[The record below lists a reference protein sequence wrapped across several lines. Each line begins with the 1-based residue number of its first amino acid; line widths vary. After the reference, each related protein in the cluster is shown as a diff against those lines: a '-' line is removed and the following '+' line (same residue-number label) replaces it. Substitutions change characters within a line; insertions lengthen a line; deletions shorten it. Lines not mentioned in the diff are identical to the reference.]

1 MKTTIKKLKQAVD
14 DYLLW
19 MISARY
25 ADATIK
31 NYEQI
36 LNHFV
41 DFIACHKIGWDQIF
55 SSANLHGFDQST
67 KTQLA
72 AVRGLCRYLVKQ
84 KRIVAPIEKE
94 KYLLPNVYGQ
104 YLNYYATTRQAG
116 NSRIKS
122 IRRVLAAFDGY
133 LENTKIKL
141 AVLTIEQIDAFF
153 AEFSCGFSPATCKVY
168 RSIVRGFL
176 SYLFHQCHTLKRDLA
191 PLVVG
196 APIFARAK
204 PPTFLRADE
213 LKRLFDN
220 IDLSSQS
227 GLRTYAM
234 LQLAY
239 TLGLRPIEIC
249 QITLDNISFLLIFFL
264 VGSLT
269 ALITIFI
276 YGIFHETTNKD
287 PWIIIGSLIQF
298 QANKIILYIS
308 CFGLGVYAF
317 SNEWLKNGKTPGNY
331 IFWTILSIG
340 LMYFQGKTI
349 ISLINNFSIG
359 LAIGYVLMRTFSV
372 FTILLA
378 LISYGIKHW
387 NRPSKFS
394 RQLAANSY
402 NIYLLHMLFVIVV
415 QLLLLKWFGIPIF
428 IKFAI
433 VTLSTIL
440 LNYLISQ
447 YAIRPFPKLSVA
459 GMITLF
465 VLLATVLNPTAI

>member
-1 MKTTIKKLKQAVD
+1 MKTTIKKLKQTVD

-55 SSANLHGFDQST
+55 SSANLHSFDQST

-94 KYLLPNVYGQ
+94 KYLLPNVYEQ
-104 YLNYYATTRQAG
+104 YLNYYTTTRQTG
-116 NSRIKS
+116 NNRIIS
-122 IRRVLAAFDGY
+122 IRRVIAAFDDY
-133 LENTKIKL
+133 LQNTKIKL
-141 AVLTIEQIDAFF
+141 AALTIEHIDAFF
-153 AEFSCGFSPATCKVY
+153 ADFNANFSQSTCKVY

-176 SYLFHQCHTLKRDLA
+176 SYLFHQRQILKRDLA

-249 QITLDNISFLLIFFL
+249 QITLDNISFNKAELSINWRKCHNPLKLPVPEITIKAIAAYIIGARPQSDLRTLFLSLMPPYGPVTPTTVTHHFKVHMQKVNPAATVYWLRHTYAQNLLQTGVSLFEIKELLGHDSIESTRKYLLIH
-264 VGSLT
+264 
-269 ALITIFI
+269 I
-276 YGIFHETTNKD
+276 K
-287 PWIIIGSLIQF
+287 
-298 QANKIILYIS
+298 
-308 CFGLGVYAF
+308 
-317 SNEWLKNGKTPGNY
+317 
-331 IFWTILSIG
+331 
-340 LMYFQGKTI
+340 
-349 ISLINNFSIG
+349 
-359 LAIGYVLMRTFSV
+359 LMRKV
-372 FTILLA
+372 
-378 LISYGIKHW
+378 
-387 NRPSKFS
+387 
-394 RQLAANSY
+394 
-402 NIYLLHMLFVIVV
+402 LFDE
-415 QLLLLKWFGIPIF
+415 
-428 IKFAI
+428 
-433 VTLSTIL
+433 
-440 LNYLISQ
+440 
-447 YAIRPFPKLSVA
+447 
-459 GMITLF
+459 
-465 VLLATVLNPTAI
+465 

>member
-19 MISARY
+19 MISSRY

-41 DFIACHKIGWDQIF
+41 DFIACGKIGWDQIF

-67 KTQLA
+67 KTELA

-94 KYLLPNVYGQ
+94 KYLLPNVYEQ
-104 YLNYYATTRQAG
+104 YLKYYATTRHAA
-116 NSRIKS
+116 NRRIKS
-122 IRRVLAAFDGY
+122 IRRVLSAFDSY

-141 AVLTIEQIDAFF
+141 AALTIEHIDAFF
-153 AEFSCGFSPATCKVY
+153 TDFNGNFTPSTCKMY

-176 SYLFHQCHTLKRDLA
+176 SYLFHQRHTLKRDLA

-204 PPTFLRADE
+204 PPTFLRTDE

-249 QITLDNISFLLIFFL
+249 QITLDNISFHKAELSINWRKCHNPLKLPVPEITIKAIAAYIIGARPKSELRTLFLSLMPPYGPITPTTVNHHFKVHMLKVNPVATAYWLRHTYAQNLLQTGVSLFEIKELMGHDSIESTRKYLLI
-264 VGSLT
+264 
-269 ALITIFI
+269 
-276 YGIFHETTNKD
+276 H
-287 PWIIIGSLIQF
+287 IQ
-298 QANKIILYIS
+298 
-308 CFGLGVYAF
+308 
-317 SNEWLKNGKTPGNY
+317 
-331 IFWTILSIG
+331 
-340 LMYFQGKTI
+340 
-349 ISLINNFSIG
+349 
-359 LAIGYVLMRTFSV
+359 LMREV
-372 FTILLA
+372 
-378 LISYGIKHW
+378 
-387 NRPSKFS
+387 
-394 RQLAANSY
+394 
-402 NIYLLHMLFVIVV
+402 LFDE
-415 QLLLLKWFGIPIF
+415 
-428 IKFAI
+428 
-433 VTLSTIL
+433 
-440 LNYLISQ
+440 
-447 YAIRPFPKLSVA
+447 
-459 GMITLF
+459 
-465 VLLATVLNPTAI
+465 

>member
-1 MKTTIKKLKQAVD
+1 MKTTIKNLKQAVD

-19 MISARY
+19 MISGGY

-41 DFIACHKIGWDQIF
+41 DFIACQKIGWDQIF
-55 SSANLHGFDQST
+55 SSANLHCFAQGT

-94 KYLLPNVYGQ
+94 KYLLPNVYEQ
-104 YLNYYATTRQAG
+104 YLNYYTTTRQTG
-116 NSRIKS
+116 NNRIIS
-122 IRRVLAAFDGY
+122 IRRVIAAFDDY
-133 LENTKIKL
+133 LQNTKIKL
-141 AVLTIEQIDAFF
+141 AALTIEHIDAFF
-153 AEFSCGFSPATCKVY
+153 ADFNANFSQSTCKVY

-176 SYLFHQCHTLKRDLA
+176 SYLFHQRQILKRDLA

-249 QITLDNISFLLIFFL
+249 QITLDNISFNKAELSINWRKCHNPLKLPVPEITIKAIAAYIIGARPQSDLRTLFLSLMPPYGPVTPTTVTHHFKVHMQKVNPAATVYWLRHTYAQNLLQTGVSLFEIKELLGHDSIESTRKYLLIH
-264 VGSLT
+264 
-269 ALITIFI
+269 I
-276 YGIFHETTNKD
+276 K
-287 PWIIIGSLIQF
+287 
-298 QANKIILYIS
+298 
-308 CFGLGVYAF
+308 
-317 SNEWLKNGKTPGNY
+317 
-331 IFWTILSIG
+331 
-340 LMYFQGKTI
+340 
-349 ISLINNFSIG
+349 
-359 LAIGYVLMRTFSV
+359 LMRKV
-372 FTILLA
+372 
-378 LISYGIKHW
+378 
-387 NRPSKFS
+387 
-394 RQLAANSY
+394 
-402 NIYLLHMLFVIVV
+402 LFDE
-415 QLLLLKWFGIPIF
+415 
-428 IKFAI
+428 
-433 VTLSTIL
+433 
-440 LNYLISQ
+440 
-447 YAIRPFPKLSVA
+447 
-459 GMITLF
+459 
-465 VLLATVLNPTAI
+465 